1 MVGDD
6 GQGLYVLRCGRGQ
19 HAIRVDAEDIDLLE
33 ASPLRFLNT
42 WRAGSVVR
50 AGAAK
55 SNNVRISGG
64 SRPVQSGGV
73 AYCSLVAS
81 RHVAAGAE
89 LLLAYGRG
97 YHV

>member
-1 MVGDD
+1 MGDD

-55 SNNVRISGG
+55 SNCG
-64 SRPVQSGGV
+64 SAAGAGPCRAGGV

>member
-1 MVGDD
+1 MP
-6 GQGLYVLRCGRGQ
+6 QCPRCKAR
-19 HAIRVDAEDIDLLE
+19 
-33 ASPLRFLNT
+33 T
-42 WRAGSVVR
+42 RAGHRCKKRTCKYLPGCHVHQDAPAYLVDHALWPGLFVQR
-50 AGAAK
+50 